1 MDLKREYRPLLWMT
15 GLFLAAYFLPVDDA
29 AFLGAIRDALALTRW
44 YAREHVILCLLPAF
58 FIAGTIAVF
67 ISKEAVIRYL
77 GPAAPKW
84 VAYLTASVSGSVLAV
99 CSCTVLP
106 LFAGIRQRGAGLGP
120 AATFLYAGP
129 AINVLAIILTAQVL
143 GLELGLARVVGA
155 IAFSILIGLIMH
167 ALYRSEEM
175 ERAAQQLQ
183 HGEEDGPKPLWKTS
197 LHFLAL
203 VAILV
208 FANWGDPGPDAGLLG
223 SIYEL
228 KWMLTGLSAVILAV
242 SLVVSLGLEPRWV
255 ALWAGISAGGTF
267 FFHAHPQIPFAISV
281 IALSVILYISPGE
294 PREWLSETWGFTR
307 LILPLLAAGVLV
319 AGFLL
324 GSPGGGGGIVPDAWI
339 AGLVGGESL
348 RANLVA
354 SVAGAFMYFATLT
367 EIPILQGLL
376 AGGMGDGPALALLL
390 AGPAVSLPNML
401 VIRGVI
407 GTRKTV
413 VFLALVVIM
422 ATASGLIYGT
432 IT

>member
-29 AFLGAIRDALALTRW
+29 AFLGAIRDALDLTRW

-143 GLELGLARVVGA
+143 GLELGLARVAGA
-155 IAFSILIGLIMH
+155 IVFSILIGLIMH

-242 SLVVSLGLEPRWV
+242 SLVVSLRLEPRWV
-255 ALWAGISAGGTF
+255 ALWAGISAGGAF
-267 FFHAHPQIPFAISV
+267 LFHAHPQLPFAISV

-294 PREWLSETWGFTR
+294 PREWLAETWGFTK

-354 SVAGAFMYFATLT
+354 SMAGAFMYFATLT

-376 AGGMGDGPALALLL
+376 AGGMGDGPSLALLL

-413 VFLALVVIM
+413 VFIALVVVM
-422 ATASGLIYGT
+422 ATISGLIYGS

>member
-29 AFLGAIRDALALTRW
+29 AFLGAIRDALDLTRW

-155 IAFSILIGLIMH
+155 IVFSILIGLIMH

-183 HGEEDGPKPLWKTS
+183 TGGEEDLKPLWKTA

-208 FANWGDPGPDAGLLG
+208 FANWGDPGPDAGLLS

-228 KWMLTGLSAVILAV
+228 KWMLTGLSAIILAV
-242 SLVVSLGLEPRWV
+242 SLVVSLGLEVRWV
-255 ALWAGISAGGTF
+255 AFWAGISAGGAF
-267 FFHAHPQIPFAISV
+267 LSHAHPQIPFAISV
-281 IALSVILYISPGE
+281 ITLSVILYISPGE
-294 PREWLSETWGFTR
+294 PREWLAETWGFTK

-376 AGGMGDGPALALLL
+376 AGGMGDGPSLALLL

-407 GTRKTV
+407 GTRKTI
-413 VFLALVVIM
+413 VFIALVVVM
-422 ATASGLIYGT
+422 ATLSGLIYGS